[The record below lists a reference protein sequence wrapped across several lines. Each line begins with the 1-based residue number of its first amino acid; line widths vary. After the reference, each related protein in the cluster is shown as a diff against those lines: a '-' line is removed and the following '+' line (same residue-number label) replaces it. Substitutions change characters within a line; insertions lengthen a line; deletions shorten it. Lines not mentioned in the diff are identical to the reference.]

1 MLCQFQGY
9 SKVIHTHTHIY
20 IYFRF
25 FFCISYYT
33 ILSIVPWATQQ
44 DLTAY
49 QFYIQ
54 KCVSVHPKLL
64 VYPFSRLSPLV
75 AVSLLFYD
83 SECVNWNV
91 DPISVKEIDML
102 SVIFVQTEI

>member
-1 MLCQFQGY
+1 MQLY
-9 SKVIHTHTHIY
+9 IY
-20 IYFRF
+20 IYLF
-25 FFCISYYT
+25 FSRLFSHIGNYKIWSTVYFA
-33 ILSIVPWATQQ
+33 VH
-44 DLTAY
+44 
-49 QFYIQ
+49 QFLIGYVFFIQ